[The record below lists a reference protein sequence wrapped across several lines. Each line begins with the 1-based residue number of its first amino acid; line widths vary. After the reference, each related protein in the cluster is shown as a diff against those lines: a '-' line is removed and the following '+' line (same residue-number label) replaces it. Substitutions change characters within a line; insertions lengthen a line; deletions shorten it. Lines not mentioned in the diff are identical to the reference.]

1 MEAPLKK
8 VILPN
13 GAVDWEAFQELV
25 TEKDF
30 LVYGSAADARQFCRD
45 SCNSPSALYKL
56 AVNCEQVRAA
66 L

>member
-30 LVYGSAADARQFCRD
+30 LVYDPPQMLGSSVVTHVTPQAHCT
-45 SCNSPSALYKL
+45 SWL
-56 AVNCEQVRAA
+56 
-66 L
+66 